1 MANNIRA
8 IYENGYL
15 RLLEPLELPEG
26 STVNI
31 NILSDK
37 EQAQLVLKDILVHDD
52 TVELDEHLD
61 EETLIREVQQG
72 LRGTRSL
79 SDIIIEE
86 RGEQL

>member
-61 EETLIREVQQG
+61 EEKLTREVQQG
-72 LRGTRSL
+72 LRGKKSL
-79 SDIIIEE
+79 SEIIIMQ
-86 RGEQL
+86 R